1 MRWNSKAYRYIR
13 RMACLLVVFL
23 CRVGLASEA
32 FWVRA
37 DTTCPLP
44 ALEREGHLWVSL
56 SGLARVWDAELEWD
70 FTAWRVRFTVG
81 AHRMEFIP
89 ENPFVIVD
97 EDIVHLPV
105 PPQMLDGAIYV
116 PLDLLLPYV
125 ASFVQG
131 ELKWKRDKPN
141 ILGLSVE
148 KRANGTLIVLRT
160 AEPLR
165 SEAALASGW
174 LHLTLYRG
182 RLDTVA
188 VEAVRPEGAVR
199 EVKAY
204 QYSHSAQI
212 SFRLKPGI
220 SDYQIYPSPDP
231 KKVVVLLWEGKT
243 GKEPQRKQELWA
255 YHTVVLDPGHGGE
268 DRGAVGPTG
277 LEEKEVVLDVALR
290 LAKLLREELGV
301 QVVLTRTEDVFVPL
315 HERARIAVNGG
326 GQLFISIHCNSSRNS
341 KAGGVETYFLSDAKT
356 EDAREVA
363 RRENAS
369 LRFEEAIPSLKD
381 GDFTL
386 RDILTD
392 MLSDQFLK
400 ESQKLAAC
408 IQEELVRTLGLEDR
422 GVKQAGFYVMLGTEA
437 AMPGALVELGF
448 ISNPREERLLRTS
461 AFRRKAALALFRAIR
476 SFKEQQERAIALR
489 GWPQGAGR

>member
-1 MRWNSKAYRYIR
+1 MGW
-13 RMACLLVVFL
+13 
-23 CRVGLASEA
+23 ASEA
-32 FWVRA
+32 LWVRA
-37 DTTCPLP
+37 DTTYLLP
-44 ALEREGHLWVSL
+44 ALERGGHLWASI
-56 SGLARVWDAELEWD
+56 SGLAQAWDAELEWD
-70 FTAWRVRFTVG
+70 FAALKATLGLGGRRV
-81 AHRMEFIP
+81 EFVL
-89 ENPFVIVD
+89 ENPFAVVD
-97 EDIVHLPV
+97 GRTVHLPL
-105 PPQMLDGAIYV
+105 PPRMFKGEMYV

-125 ASFVQG
+125 DSFVRG
-131 ELKWKRDKPN
+131 KLRWERDKVN
-141 ILGLSVE
+141 VQDLSIE
-148 KRANGTLIVLRT
+148 ERANGTLIVLRT

-165 SEAALASGW
+165 SEVAMVSGW

-182 RLDTVA
+182 RLDTAA

-204 QYSHSAQI
+204 QYSYSAQI

-220 SDYQIYPSPDP
+220 SEYQIYPSPDP
-231 KKVVVLLWEGKT
+231 KKVVVLLWEGRA
-243 GKEPQRKQELWA
+243 GKEPERKQELWA

-268 DRGAVGPTG
+268 DRGAVGPSG

-290 LAKLLREELGV
+290 LAKLLRDELGV

-315 HERARIAVNGG
+315 KERARIAVNSG
-326 GQLFISIHCNSSRNS
+326 GQLFISLHCNSSIRNPRT
-341 KAGGVETYFLSDAKT
+341 GGVETYFLSDAKT

-363 RRENAS
+363 MRENAS

-448 ISNPREERLLRTS
+448 LSNSREERLLRTS
-461 AFRRKAALALFRAIR
+461 AFRRKTALALFRAIR
-476 SFKEQQERAIALR
+476 NFKEQQERAIALKEWTR
-489 GWPQGAGR
+489 